1 MNDATIPGS
10 GRAFIVRP
18 FNVKKNRAGEELD
31 FDRIHRELITPV
43 LTQLGFSGGT
53 TGEFVQQGNIREDMF
68 RELLA
73 ADLVIADISI
83 HNANAFYEL
92 GIRHGMRDR
101 FTVMIKASKHTDPN
115 VFDLSADRYMP
126 YDPDDPAASVET
138 LKKVVQDTLKSEQ
151 GDSPVFKLL
160 PGLEN
165 MSPEKVIIV
174 PQVFR
179 EQVGLAQ
186 QDVDQLLTLV
196 DEATGQSWEK
206 EGLRK
211 IGRSQF
217 KLKDFEHAC
226 ATWEQVRKYDMFD
239 IEANQKLATCYQKTE
254 NYVLSDQAAERALK
268 ANLNDW
274 DRAETWALI
283 GSNHKTQ
290 WRQQWQDE
298 PDLARRQ
305 QQALVS
311 DLLNKSY
318 EAYRKGY
325 EHHRSHYYSG
335 LNAVAI
341 RSIQVELALLHPEKW
356 ALEFDDED
364 IAAIELRK
372 MKTHLAKLVAA
383 TDLAIESSVRNYESD
398 DWAPLSAAD
407 LLLITCDRPDR
418 VRQKYQ
424 KCIHQ
429 IKDFNADS
437 LRNQVQLYQTLGLFE
452 DNVAAA
458 LEIVG

>member
-1 MNDATIPGS
+1 MNDATTQRT

-18 FNVKKNRAGEELD
+18 FKVKLNRAGEELD
-31 FDRIHRELITPV
+31 FERIDRELITPV

-101 FTVMIKASKHTDPN
+101 FTVMIKASKRIDPG
-115 VFDLSADRYMP
+115 VFDLATDRYMP
-126 YDPDDPAASVET
+126 YDPDNPAASVET
-138 LKKVVQDTLKSEQ
+138 LKKVVQDTLISEQ

-160 PGLEN
+160 PGLES

-174 PQVFR
+174 PRVFQ
-179 EQVGLAQ
+179 EQVEQ
-186 QDVDQLLTLV
+186 SEQNVEKLLTLV
-196 DEATGQSWEK
+196 DEATGQPWEK
-206 EGLRK
+206 EGLRI
-211 IGRSQF
+211 IGESQF
-217 KLKDFEHAC
+217 KQKDFEHAC
-226 ATWEQVRKYDMFD
+226 TTWEQVRKYDMFD
-239 IEANQKLATCYQKTE
+239 VEANQRLATCYQKTD
-254 NYVLSDQAAERALK
+254 NYILSDQAAGRALE

-290 WRQQWQDE
+290 WRQQWQNE
-298 PDLARRQ
+298 ADLAQRQ

-311 DLLNKSY
+311 NLLTRSY

-335 LNAVAI
+335 LNAVAM
-341 RSIQVELALLHPEKW
+341 RSMQLELALLHPQNW
-356 ALEFDDED
+356 ALEFDDDEV
-364 IAAIELRK
+364 AAIELRK
-372 MKTHLAKLVAA
+372 IKTHLAKLVAA
-383 TDLAIESSVRNYESD
+383 TDLAIETSVRNYPDD

-407 LLLITCDRPDR
+407 LLLITSDRPDR
-418 VRQKYQ
+418 VKQKYQ
-424 KCIHQ
+424 KCIQQ
-429 IKDFNADS
+429 IKGFNEGS
-437 LRNQVQLYQTLGLFE
+437 LRNQVRLYQTLGLFE

>member
-1 MNDATIPGS
+1 MNDATNQHT
-10 GRAFIVRP
+10 GRAFTVRP
-18 FNVKKNRAGEELD
+18 FKVKQNRAGEKLD
-31 FDRIHRELITPV
+31 FERVDRELITPV

-101 FTVMIKASKHTDPN
+101 FTVMIRATKRTDPG
-115 VFDLSADRYMP
+115 VFDLATDRYMP
-126 YDPDDPAASVET
+126 YDPDDPSASVEL
-138 LKKVVQDTLKSEQ
+138 LKQVVLDTLKSER

-160 PGLEN
+160 PGLEST
-165 MSPEKVIIV
+165 SPENVIIV
-174 PQVFR
+174 PRLFQ
-179 EQVGLAQ
+179 EQVEQSEHNKGKLLA
-186 QDVDQLLTLV
+186 LF
-196 DEATGQSWEK
+196 DETIGQPWER
-206 EGLRK
+206 EGLRM
-211 IGRSQF
+211 IGRVQF
-217 KLKDFEHAC
+217 KLKDYEHAC
-226 ATWEQVRKYDMFD
+226 ATWEQIRKYDMFD
-239 IEANQKLATCYQKTE
+239 TEANQKLATCYQKTE
-254 NYVLSDQAAERALK
+254 NYISSDQAADRALM

-290 WRQQWQDE
+290 WRMQWQDE
-298 PDLARRQ
+298 PDMALRQ

-311 DLLNKSY
+311 NLLTRSY

-335 LNAVAI
+335 LNAVAM
-341 RSIQVELALLHPEKW
+341 RSVQVELALLHPQSW
-356 ALEFDDED
+356 MLEFDDDEV
-364 IAAIELRK
+364 AAIELRK
-372 MKTHLAKLVAA
+372 IKTHLRKLVAA
-383 TDLAIESSVRNYESD
+383 TDLAIETSVSNYPDD

-407 LLLITCDRPDR
+407 LLLITSDRPAK

-424 KCIHQ
+424 KCIQQ
-429 IKDFNADS
+429 ITDFNADS
-437 LRNQVQLYQTLGLFE
+437 LRSQVQLYQTLGLFE
-452 DNVAAA
+452 DNVKAA

>member
-1 MNDATIPGS
+1 
-10 GRAFIVRP
+10 
-18 FNVKKNRAGEELD
+18 
-31 FDRIHRELITPV
+31 
-43 LTQLGFSGGT
+43 
-53 TGEFVQQGNIREDMF
+53 
-68 RELLA
+68 
-73 ADLVIADISI
+73 
-83 HNANAFYEL
+83 
-92 GIRHGMRDR
+92 
-101 FTVMIKASKHTDPN
+101 
-115 VFDLSADRYMP
+115 
-126 YDPDDPAASVET
+126 
-138 LKKVVQDTLKSEQ
+138 
-151 GDSPVFKLL
+151 
-160 PGLEN
+160 
-165 MSPEKVIIV
+165 
-174 PQVFR
+174 
-179 EQVGLAQ
+179 
-186 QDVDQLLTLV
+186 
-196 DEATGQSWEK
+196 
-206 EGLRK
+206 
-211 IGRSQF
+211 
-217 KLKDFEHAC
+217 
-226 ATWEQVRKYDMFD
+226 MFD

-274 DRAETWALI
+274 ERAESWALI

-290 WRQQWQDE
+290 WRQQWKDE
-298 PDLARRQ
+298 PDLASRQ

-341 RSIQVELALLHPEKW
+341 RSIQVELAQLHPEKW

>member
-1 MNDATIPGS
+1 MSETILQKT

-18 FNVKKNRAGEELD
+18 FNVKKNRSGEELD
-31 FDRIHRELITPV
+31 FDRVDRELITPV

-68 RELLA
+68 RELLT

-101 FTVMIKASKHTDPN
+101 FTVMIKASKHSDGD
-115 VFDLSADRYMP
+115 VFDLKTDRYLS
-126 YDPDDPAASVET
+126 YDPDNPAVSVEELKETVENT
-138 LKKVVQDTLKSEQ
+138 LSSEQ

-165 MSPEKVIIV
+165 MSPEKVIVV
-174 PQVFR
+174 PQVFQ
-179 EQVGLAQ
+179 EQVVQLQRDAQ
-186 QDVDQLLTLV
+186 QLLKLV
-196 DEATGQSWEK
+196 DEAIGQPWEK
-206 EGLRK
+206 EGLRI

-217 KLKDFEHAC
+217 KLRDYEHAC
-226 ATWEQVRKYDMFD
+226 VTWEQIRTYDMLD
-239 IEANQKLATCYQKTE
+239 LEANQKLATCYQKSE
-254 NYVLSDQAAERALK
+254 NYVLSDQAAGRALK

-274 DRAETWALI
+274 DRAETNALI
-283 GSNHKTQ
+283 GSNLKTR
-290 WRQQWQDE
+290 WRQQWQE
-298 PDLARRQ
+298 ESELAKRQ

-318 EAYRKGY
+318 EAYREGY

-335 LNAVAI
+335 LNAVAM
-341 RSIQVELALLHPEKW
+341 RSIQLSLATLHRETW
-356 ALEFDDED
+356 NLEFDNED
-364 IAAIELRK
+364 IAASELRK
-372 MKTHLAKLVAA
+372 MTTHLTKLVAA
-383 TDLAIESSVRNYESD
+383 TDLAIESSLRNYSND
-398 DWAPLSAAD
+398 DWAPLAAAD
-407 LLLITCDRPDR
+407 LLLITSNRPQR
-418 VRQKYQ
+418 VKQKYQ

-429 IKDFNADS
+429 IKGFNADS
-437 LRNQVQLYQTLGLFE
+437 LSNQVQLYQTLGLFE
-452 DNVAAA
+452 ENVAAA